1 MITYSS
7 MTLMQA
13 IDEIMLRVRKLSTT
27 ANFDR
32 QLAVMYLNRARRTA
46 MAMSLPTKD
55 WAYVKT
61 VAIANGTEIP
71 QDFVRGLRV
80 MLKDPS
86 ATDYTS
92 ARKIAPEEWWTF
104 TNTHRAHSYNAA
116 TNSFPVFT
124 LWGSDDSSTL
134 AWNSKGLIIKVAPS
148 TVTGTMEYYA
158 EYPDMSQESE
168 TLNVPYETENLVI
181 LLALV
186 SIYNKLGEQ
195 SKAVE
200 TYKQYQKGIMEIRQ
214 NDIQM
219 RQIEGIN
226 LQSQASSLPTNIR
239 N

>member
-1 MITYSS
+1 
-7 MTLMQA
+7 
-13 IDEIMLRVRKLSTT
+13 
-27 ANFDR
+27 
-32 QLAVMYLNRARRTA
+32 
-46 MAMSLPTKD
+46 
-55 WAYVKT
+55 
-61 VAIANGTEIP
+61 
-71 QDFVRGLRV
+71 

-86 ATDYTS
+86 ATDYVS
-92 ARKIAPEEWWTF
+92 ARKIEPEEWWTL
-104 TNTHRAHSYNAA
+104 TNTHRSHSFSAA

-124 LWGSDDSSTL
+124 LWGSDDSSVA

-148 TVTGTMEYYA
+148 TVTGRIEYYA
-158 EYPDMSQESE
+158 EYPDMSQETE

-186 SIYNKLGEQ
+186 AIYNKLGEQ

-200 TYKQYQKGIMEIRQ
+200 TYKQYQSGIMEIRQ

-219 RQIEGIN
+219 RQVAGIN